1 MASITEL
8 KADLAELAQRLQSV
22 ANALKSL
29 PADHL
34 QRSHELE
41 VLREEI
47 RAVATQIRGK

>member
-1 MASITEL
+1 MASITAP
-8 KADLAELAQRLQSV
+8 KADMAVLAQRLQNV

-47 RAVATQIRGK
+47 RAVAPQIRGR